1 MGRPVYV
8 FESFDVIRAGRGEL
22 IEMLRSRWAPHLE
35 EGYGVRLVGIW
46 ATAGSTANWP
56 EANALWEMDDWDHFA
71 RAQEARYPLED
82 KDAYGCELTRHALPL
97 RSGGEC
103 ALLVGTRFSPDRS
116 RIAAEGLAGPVVLR
130 ENATALPGRLDAY
143 LQALESEYLPLARA
157 RGLALL
163 GCYVDALKPNR
174 AISLWSF
181 RSWDHVSERMD
192 AQPGDGELAA
202 WERRRDALL
211 EDVEGWLLAPPPAGA
226 LRT

>member
-1 MGRPVYV
+1 MARPVYV

-35 EGYGVRLVGIW
+35 EEYGVRLVGVW

-71 RAQEARYPLED
+71 RAQQARYPLEE
-82 KDAYGCELTRHALPL
+82 KDAYGCELARHSLPL
-97 RSGGEC
+97 RSGGER
-103 ALLVGTRFSPDRS
+103 ALLVGAPFSPDRS
-116 RIAAEGLAGPVVLR
+116 RVVAEGLAGPVVLR
-130 ENATALPGRLDAY
+130 ENATALPGGLDAY
-143 LQALESEYLPLARA
+143 LEALESEYLPLARA

-163 GCYVDALKPNR
+163 GCYENALRPNR
-174 AISLWSF
+174 AVSLWSF
-181 RSWDHVSERMD
+181 RSWAHVRDHMESLH
-192 AQPGDGELAA
+192 GDTELAA

-211 EDVEGWLLAPPPAGA
+211 EDTEGWLLAPPPAGA